1 MMSLRLKYQ
10 IVLQRRTE
18 RIKLKAEEE
27 EEEEDKEKKMV

>member
-10 IVLQRRTE
+10 MVLQRRTE

-27 EEEEDKEKKMV
+27 EEEDKERKMV

>member
-10 IVLQRRTE
+10 MVLQRRTE

-27 EEEEDKEKKMV
+27 EEDKERKMV